1 MCLATQ
7 STGHLPEGCART
19 AAGSYNGARP
29 RWLARLH
36 ARHLRPHPTE
46 PHIVQVEQEVIKTLQ
61 SVLSLAPGSV
71 SLTADTALLGSLPE
85 LDSMAVV
92 SILTALEE
100 RFGFAIDD
108 DEVDGRT
115 FESVGSLTRFVQSKL
130 DR

>member
-1 MCLATQ
+1 MPRRN
-7 STGHLPEGCART
+7 TGRDRVFPQ
-19 AAGSYNGARP
+19 
-29 RWLARLH
+29 
-36 ARHLRPHPTE
+36 RHGP
-46 PHIVQVEQEVIKTLQ
+46 IVNVEQEVIKTLQ

-71 SLTADTALLGSLPE
+71 TLEAGTALLGSVPE

-115 FESVGSLTRFVQSKL
+115 FASVGSLTAFVQSKL
-130 DR
+130 DQ